1 VHTLNPMK
9 LAYDPAKSARNT
21 KERGLSFERAVEFDF
36 QSAQYWEDNRVDYSE
51 TRYVALGYL
60 DDRLHV
66 LVFQETEE
74 GIRVISF
81 RKANEREGKK
91 HGLPQKRD

>member
-1 VHTLNPMK
+1 MK
-9 LAYDPAKSARNT
+9 LSFDRAKSERNLR
-21 KERGLSFERAVEFDF
+21 ERGLSFERASDFDF
-36 QSAQYWEDNRVDYSE
+36 ETARFWEDDRQVYPE

-66 LVFQETEE
+66 LVFSETED

-81 RKANEREGKK
+81 RKANDREGRK
-91 HGLPQKRD
+91 HGIAQERD